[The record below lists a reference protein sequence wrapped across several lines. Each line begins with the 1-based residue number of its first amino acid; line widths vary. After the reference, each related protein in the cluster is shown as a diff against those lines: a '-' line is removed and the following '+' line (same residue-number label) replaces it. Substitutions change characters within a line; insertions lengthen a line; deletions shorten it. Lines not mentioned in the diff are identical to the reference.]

1 MKLHFL
7 VEACTLALVH
17 LTHVA
22 AECLPRLKF
31 LVTMLASKFALF
43 CMSLASM
50 TTVLVVCRVGD
61 QL

>member
-1 MKLHFL
+1 MTLHFS

-22 AECLPRLKF
+22 AECLLRLKF
-31 LVTMLASKFALF
+31 LVTMLASKFARF
-43 CMSLASM
+43 CVSLASM
-50 TTVLVVCRVGD
+50 ITVLVVYLVGD